1 MKIVEF
7 THADNKELPFD
18 VVEDAIVFMRN
29 DPMFYRKQLFP
40 AILRIKGMYDNE
52 IKINPNE
59 VFGSIIDKALGS
71 YCRKFNIMK
80 RPDELL
86 GDDERTALVHKLHS
100 EEMTNIRNG
109 AY

>member
-1 MKIVEF
+1 MKIDEF
-7 THADNKELPFD
+7 AAPVDDSLPFD
-18 VVEDAIVFMRN
+18 VVDDLAVYMRN

-59 VFGSIIDKALGS
+59 IFGSIIDKALGS